1 MKRLLVLLAASMT
14 WLGCN
19 GDNAQNEF
27 DPEFAGTWTG
37 IETLALEGFPTMDF
51 AEQINIDVSQ
61 SGVTLANAC
70 PGGGGSITA
79 IHEPTYP
86 YPFMA
91 GWGGTLVCPP
101 ISVAGVCSSMVFTF
115 TSVDFFLA
123 AGDAAIFVAWSGS
136 AVGCGGSL
144 ELRSF
149 SFVGQKGA
157 GGLNPAFSKTW
168 NGVETV
174 TLTGQAP
181 ITISPKQLS
190 IFASGKIA
198 EVYSHCPD
206 STGRLMMIGSGRTAF
221 MENARV
227 IDSYG
232 CGAQPLGSCAQV
244 EVLFTSSTLTLSADN
259 TTVTLQV
266 SGDAWGCDTQWGVT
280 FNFTGT

>member
-1 MKRLLVLLAASMT
+1 MKRALILLATATM

-19 GDNAQNEF
+19 GGNSQNEF
-27 DPEFAGTWTG
+27 KPAFAGSWTG
-37 IETLALEGFPTMDF
+37 IRTLALEGFPTMDF
-51 AEQINIDVSQ
+51 AEQINIDVSE

-79 IHEPTYP
+79 IHEPAYP
-86 YPFMA
+86 YPFIA

-115 TSVDFFLA
+115 TSVHFFLA
-123 AGDAAIFVAWSGS
+123 LGDATVFVDWSGS

-144 ELRSF
+144 ELKSF

-168 NGVETV
+168 NGVEII

-181 ITISPKQLS
+181 ITISPKQVS
-190 IFASGKIA
+190 ILASGNMA
-198 EVYSHCPD
+198 EVYSQCPD
-206 STGRLMMIGSGRTAF
+206 NTGRLMMIGSGHTAF
-221 MENARV
+221 MENERV
-227 IDSYG
+227 TSFYG
-232 CGAQPLGSCAQV
+232 CGAQPVGSCAQV
-244 EVLFTSSTLTLSADN
+244 EVLFDSSTLTLGADN

-266 SGDAWGCDTQWGVT
+266 SGYAWGCDTSWGVT
-280 FNFTGT
+280 FSFTGT